1 MLLRLTRVRT
11 TTVVC
16 WNVVDDDASGG
27 DVVQHVVL
35 HRRVLGQMF
44 FRMVDQLLHTMSSCS
59 SCCPRSPISPSFARL
74 CCY

>member
-27 DVVQHVVL
+27 DVVPHVVL
-35 HRRVLGQMF
+35 HSRVLGQMF
-44 FRMVDQLLHTMSSCS
+44 FRMVDQLLHTTSSCNS
-59 SCCPRSPISPSFARL
+59 RRPRSPISHSLARR
-74 CCY
+74 CRY